1 MRRSFQGCGPSF
13 PSGIGVGK
21 KYPDLPLCPSPNS
34 LLVPS
39 AGQTLLEARQPET
52 SSVWSTQWVTG
63 RGGERVE
70 WIWRGK
76 QMEHILILQMRKP
89 RHRRNDEMIC
99 LDSLVRGFELFKV
112 VCGLNATLAMK
123 LLSDVRLLA
132 WVSHLTLLGVTFLI
146 TSCLEVMF
154 C

>member
-1 MRRSFQGCGPSF
+1 
-13 PSGIGVGK
+13 
-21 KYPDLPLCPSPNS
+21 
-34 LLVPS
+34 
-39 AGQTLLEARQPET
+39 
-52 SSVWSTQWVTG
+52 
-63 RGGERVE
+63 
-70 WIWRGK
+70 
-76 QMEHILILQMRKP
+76 MEHILILQMRKP